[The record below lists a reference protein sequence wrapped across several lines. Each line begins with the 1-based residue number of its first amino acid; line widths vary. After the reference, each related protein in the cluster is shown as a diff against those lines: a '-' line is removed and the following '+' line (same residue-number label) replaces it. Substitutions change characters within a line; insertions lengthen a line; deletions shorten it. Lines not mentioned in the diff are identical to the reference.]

1 MAAYIAVAATSQNG
15 ADFTLIATDAVS
27 LLLTDGTANP
37 RLPREASARIQVKNA
52 GGNYLDIGYL
62 NRDNPMR
69 VLSGPGTYRVIT
81 AALAGGLGCDKT

>member
-1 MAAYIAVAATSQNG
+1 MAAYIAVAATSQIG
-15 ADFTLIATDAVS
+15 ADFTMIATDAVS

-52 GGNYLDIGYL
+52 GLKYIDIGVL
-62 NRDNPMR
+62 NADNPMQ
-69 VLSGPGTYRVIT
+69 VISGAGVYRVIT